1 MSDRSEAERPDNAR
15 RRDPVLLGCLAAVL
29 APFAVGLVRV
39 AFVRWTPVGDWAL
52 LELRT
57 KSVGGS
63 HTPLVG
69 AYSRFGWSHPGPALF
84 YALALPYRAFGSRPN
99 GLLAAALLI
108 NAASVAGIVL
118 LAWRRGGRPL
128 ALGTAIG
135 LALLCRAFGA
145 ELLRD
150 PWNPSITV
158 LPFAALIFL
167 GWSIACGDD
176 WMLPIALV
184 VASFVVQSHVGYAVL
199 VSVVLVVAIV
209 LRLVAVARHRNDEG
223 RGRNRRR
230 MSAIL
235 GVTGIVTVAAW
246 LPPLIDQRVNPGN
259 LNAIFKFFGKPH
271 PTPTNHTAVRLVGR
285 ALAFPGTWITGHE
298 GVRTSDFT
306 ASTAGFYLPLALVAV
321 LAAVV
326 VSMRRRERDA
336 LALLV
341 FVIATMGAAVY
352 SISRVAGPLAAYL
365 VHWLL
370 LLGMVSWLAAAWAFW
385 SSLRRGKVGAYRG
398 ARVALAAVAVIA
410 LAIPVA
416 ASVVGSVRT
425 RAPWYRVGLVERKL
439 ARDTIAHL
447 HTGGRPVL
455 LKSKSDHWFTW
466 GLAPRL
472 EAAGIPVAAR
482 QSDVLYYGRHRVARF
497 HEARVA
503 VVVVVGPDARTSG
516 RPEGGRLLA
525 FYAGVHEARPGLPA
539 TADYTAVVRYAERG
553 LLRETVAVY
562 EVALESRFARG

>member
-1 MSDRSEAERPDNAR
+1 MSTRPEHR
-15 RRDPVLLGCLAAVL
+15 WRRDPVLLGCLAAVL
-29 APFAVGLVRV
+29 APFAVGLVRI
-39 AFVRWTPVGDWAL
+39 AFVHWTPVGDWAL

-57 KSVGGS
+57 RSVGGS

-84 YALALPYRAFGSRPN
+84 YALALPYRAFGSRSN

-135 LALLCRAFGA
+135 LTLLCRALGGNV
-145 ELLRD
+145 LRD

-158 LPFAALIFL
+158 LPFAALLFL
-167 GWSIACGDD
+167 AWSIACGDD
-176 WMLPIALV
+176 WMLPIAAL

-199 VSVVLVVAIV
+199 VIVVLVVAIV
-209 LRLVAVARHRNDEG
+209 LRLVAVAQHRNDEG

-230 MSAIL
+230 TGAIL
-235 GVTGIVTVAAW
+235 GLTVIVTVAAW

-259 LNAIFKFFGKPH
+259 LNAIFKFFGKSH
-271 PTPTNHTAVRLVGR
+271 PTPTNLTAVRLVGR

-306 ASTAGFYLPLALVAV
+306 ASTAGFFLPLALVAV

-326 VSMRRRERDA
+326 VSLRRRDRDA

-341 FVIATMGAAVY
+341 LALATMGAAVY
-352 SISRVAGPLAAYL
+352 SISHIAGPLAAYL

-385 SSLRRGKVGAYRG
+385 PALRRVARGRG
-398 ARVALAAVAVIA
+398 ARISLSAVATVALVVP
-410 LAIPVA
+410 LAMSIVDA
-416 ASVVGSVRT
+416 VRT
-425 RAPWYRVGLVERKL
+425 RAPWYRVGLVEQQL
-439 ARDTIAHL
+439 AHDTIAHL
-447 HTGGRPVL
+447 RSGGRPVL
-455 LKSKSDHWFTW
+455 LKSKREHFFTW

-472 EAAGIPVAAR
+472 EAAGIPVASR
-482 QSDVLYYGRHRVARF
+482 QSDVLYYGRHRVSRF
-497 HEARVA
+497 HDARVA
-503 VVVVVGPDARTSG
+503 VVVVVGPDARTTG
-516 RPEGGRLLA
+516 RPKGGRLLA
-525 FYAGVHEARPGLPA
+525 FYAGVRVSVPSLPA
-539 TADYTAVVRYAERG
+539 TANYNAVLRYAEPV
-553 LLRETVAVY
+553 LLRQAVAVY
-562 EVALESRFARG
+562 EVPL